1 MSSRALD
8 QQRIQLLTVGTNSTH
23 TFGNGM
29 NSGTNI
35 AANPTYSQVP
45 RGTQAV
51 GTVARFSVPGRQAT
65 IHDMALL
72 VRFLNSQQPAVLSQ
86 LPAGMTF
93 QVESQSANLVIA
105 YSALNIFVHSITTTL
120 AAMEL
125 KLDEKRD
132 AREKKKTK
140 EILAR
145 QARIERNERRKMKAK
160 TMAEKIQQGRSL
172 YKNEEG
178 WETGIAQKAVRKFNP
193 NADWGSDDLYTN
205 IEVDPMQV
213 VVAEPE
219 MEPEYKVYRRVSP
232 LRDSFT
238 PDDLVEEEEGSWGAE
253 GGWD

>member
-1 MSSRALD
+1 MSSRILD
-8 QQRIQLLTVGTNSTH
+8 QHRNQLLTVGTNSTH
-23 TFGNGM
+23 TLGNGM
-29 NSGTNI
+29 NSVTNV
-35 AANPTYSQVP
+35 AANPTYSQVL

-51 GTVARFSVPGRQAT
+51 GTAARSSVPGRQTT

-105 YSALNIFVHSITTTL
+105 YSALNMFVHSITTNL

-140 EILAR
+140 DMLAA
-145 QARIERNERRKMKAK
+145 QARVERNERKKMKAEK
-160 TMAEKIQQGRSL
+160 MAEKIQQGRSL

-178 WETGIAQKAVRKFNP
+178 WETGIAQVRKFNP

-205 IEVDPMQV
+205 VEVNPMQV

-219 MEPEYKVYRRVSP
+219 MEPEYKIYRRVSP

-238 PDDLVEEEEGSWGAE
+238 PDDLIKEEEGGWGAE
-253 GGWD
+253 ENWD